1 MVKNVQRHAVTTV
14 LEEDIS
20 VIMSLVLVTWV
31 VIQDIRVIYVQMLV
45 ILGALV
51 LVVQAAAANTVVDQ
65 IMPVIMSLG
74 HGTQKPSVIK
84 NAQKVTMVKTVQ
96 RHAVTTVLEMDISVI
111 MSLVLVTWVVIQD
124 IRAIY
129 VHKNAMTKHGVRIVV
144 RNATQ
149 SARRAAVIT

>member
-1 MVKNVQRHAVTTV
+1 MCV
-14 LEEDIS
+14 
-20 VIMSLVLVTWV
+20 
-31 VIQDIRVIYVQMLV
+31 
-45 ILGALV
+45 
-51 LVVQAAAANTVVDQ
+51 TVVRERVTQ
-65 IMPVIMSLG
+65 AVNQ
-74 HGTQKPSVIK
+74 GTQKPSVIK
-84 NAQKVTMVKTVQ
+84 NAQKVTMVKNVQ
-96 RHAVTTVLEMDISVI
+96 RHAVTTVLEKDISVI

>member
-1 MVKNVQRHAVTTV
+1 
-14 LEEDIS
+14 
-20 VIMSLVLVTWV
+20 MSTVLVTRD
-31 VIQDIRVIYVQMLV
+31 VIQGTRDLYVHRLV

-65 IMPVIMSLG
+65 IMPVIMSTG
-74 HGTQKPSVIK
+74 HAVNQGTQKPSVIK
-84 NAQKVTMVKTVQ
+84 NAQKVTMVKNVQ
-96 RHAVTTVLEMDISVI
+96 RHAVTTVLEIDISVI

-149 SARRAAVIT
+149 SARRPDVIT